1 MGESENKNI
10 QKYRSKSLSAV
21 LDLCLEMARGRE
33 IDIDESYIYETFKK
47 TAKKYI
53 PDVTDEEISRTIEE
67 YKRMKK

>member
-1 MGESENKNI
+1 MGESENENI

-47 TAKKYI
+47 QQKNI
-53 PDVTDEEISRTIEE
+53 FLMLLM
-67 YKRMKK
+67 KRFLEQ